1 MRPIRSTLSALLIPL
16 VTACSLPA
24 ALQAS
29 TVERAGSLAQVTVF
43 DRTDGRAL
51 PLYWHEGELWVPGVP
66 GHEFEVKVRNAQGR
80 DMLAVV
86 SVDGVN
92 VVSGETAAPDQ
103 TGYVLSGWREYA
115 IKGWRKSMERTAAFY
130 FTPIQDSY
138 AARTGRAGDVGVIG
152 VAVFLRKL
160 PPPPPVALGSTQPLT
175 PPYPLRAL
183 PSDNG
188 PRMKDS
194 ANSAEARDTLAS
206 AKPAAP
212 ALPSAATEST
222 AGANAE
228 RAAKSASATG
238 ELRAADAARQESA
251 KLGTGHGR
259 SEYSVVRNVDFER
272 ATLNPQETIVI
283 RYDSRINLERRG
295 IIASRAPERTP
306 RAFPAARDPAFVPDP
321 PGF

>member
-1 MRPIRSTLSALLIPL
+1 MQPVRSVLSALMIPL
-16 VTACSLPA
+16 IAACSWPHTA
-24 ALQAS
+24 QAS
-29 TVERAGSLAQVTVF
+29 AVDRAGSLAQITVF
-43 DRTDGRAL
+43 DRTDGKPL

-92 VVSGETAAPDQ
+92 VVSGEAAAPEQ
-103 TGYVLSGWREYA
+103 TGYVLSGWREYS
-115 IKGWRKSMERTAAFY
+115 IQGWRKSLERTAAFY
-130 FTPIQDSY
+130 FTPMKDSY

-160 PPPPPVALGSTQPLT
+160 PPPPVTTA
-175 PPYPLRAL
+175 PPIPLRGM
-183 PSDNG
+183 PQEDG

-194 ANSAEARDTLAS
+194 ADSAGSNAARDTLAS
-206 AKPAAP
+206 TRPAASAPPP
-212 ALPSAATEST
+212 AAES
-222 AGANAE
+222 
-228 RAAKSASATG
+228 AAKSASATLG
-238 ELRAADAARQESA
+238 EQRAVSARQESA

-259 SEYSVVRNVDFER
+259 SEYSVVRNVPFER
-272 ATLNPQETIVI
+272 ATVTPQETIVI
-283 RYDSRINLERRG
+283 RYDSRANLERRG
-295 IIASRAPERTP
+295 IIATRAPERTP